1 VHESRVRSVRSP
13 REVVAYLLRLRP
25 VLGQAMQLRRPFIQQ
40 VGLLIEDLRRGEPVT
55 ISRAAATLGLESGPT
70 FRELRTQAE
79 ALMPPRECETCNQ
92 AIVHWLDIHI
102 SACTMLNDIGTRRE
116 PRRLREVQER
126 LAEGR
131 AFAARFNDEYSWLKE
146 ELLGR
151 VAAARARRRPRRAG
165 FLGWFRLGG

>member
-1 VHESRVRSVRSP
+1 VHESPVRAVRAP
-13 REVVAYLLRLRP
+13 RDVVAYLLRLRP

-55 ISRAAATLGLESGPT
+55 ISRAASTLGLERGPA
-70 FRELRTQAE
+70 FRELRLQVE
-79 ALMPPRECETCNQ
+79 ALRPPRECEPCNHAVVQ
-92 AIVHWLDIHI
+92 WLEIHI
-102 SACTMLNDIGTRRE
+102 SACSLLNEIGTRRE

-131 AFAARFNDEYSWLKE
+131 PHATRFNDEYTWLKD
-146 ELLGR
+146 ELHER

-165 FLGWFRLGG
+165 FLGWFRLGD